1 MVVQVG
7 VVERGHAK
15 EGKGEGDGDRNFP
28 DQKIRRFGGSNRT
41 HGSRTPDGHHRKNIS
56 RELQRQLLSTPY
68 N

>member
-28 DQKIRRFGGSNRT
+28 DPKIHDEFGGSNRT
-41 HGSRTPDGHHRKNIS
+41 HGSRTPDGHQGKTFQENTASFAS
-56 RELQRQLLSTPY
+56 RPY